1 MNRQKSSQ
9 NGRQNDGQNTAKK
22 QAKYGQKAGERA
34 KSVITKFQKN
44 LSKMTIKMLK
54 HTSGYSQI
62 QLRVSKFLEKR
73 QNYMTNPKKK
83 KDVFISSKD
92 NMPTWRIIFNKLLL
106 GYGKVLTCFI
116 SKYKKLMS
124 LNKLP
129 SSQQSNAMQVRNQQ
143 SYKSL
148 EV

>member
-1 MNRQKSSQ
+1 MSFTYFKSLKQPS
-9 NGRQNDGQNTAKK
+9 GNT
-22 QAKYGQKAGERA
+22 
-34 KSVITKFQKN
+34 S
-44 LSKMTIKMLK
+44 S
-54 HTSGYSQI
+54 YSQI

-73 QNYMTNPKKK
+73 QNYMTNPNKK

-92 NMPTWRIIFNKLLL
+92 NKPTWRIIFNKLLL

-116 SKYKKLMS
+116 SKYKKILYELLLTARIFLTKLMS

-143 SYKSL
+143 SYKAL